1 MPVPAYY
8 NSLEFATQRWLF
20 FVLSF
25 LTFEKIALSKLR
37 VQAIRV
43 AASRIDSNVF
53 GQIMIV
59 AFQKH

>member
-1 MPVPAYY
+1 MPVPTYY

-25 LTFEKIALSKLR
+25 LTFEKTALSKLR
-37 VQAIRV
+37 FQAIRV
-43 AASRIDSNVF
+43 AASRINSNVF

-59 AFQKH
+59 AFKKH